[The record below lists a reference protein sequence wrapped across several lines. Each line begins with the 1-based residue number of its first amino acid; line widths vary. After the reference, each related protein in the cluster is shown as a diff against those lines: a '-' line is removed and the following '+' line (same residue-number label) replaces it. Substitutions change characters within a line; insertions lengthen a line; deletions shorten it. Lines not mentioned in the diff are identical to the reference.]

1 MVIFAHLIITNHPL
15 TNCYKPFRVN
25 ISKIREKKP
34 LMNNLGYTILLI
46 LFLSISNLYAK
57 DSNPESDLSLNKLIT
72 FAGYIE
78 ASIENEN
85 PSYFNNSFDI
95 DAFINNIVYNE
106 QYELSAA
113 FKQGFVDEL
122 KNGLDFGAS
131 IVDEISKGGS
141 YEYLNAYFEED
152 KGEVLFRLLTPQ
164 TINYHKIEI
173 RFIDNEPRI
182 TDIYVFQSG
191 EKLSESIGR
200 LYSSFSSYLDKPE
213 NSATGKWNSYLE
225 LDKINKL
232 VADGKYKKAHKSIL
246 NLPEEIRNERTFQII
261 DVQIASQL
269 DKKTFDAAF
278 NNYIAQFPE
287 NPGKY
292 LIPLDGLML
301 HNEYNQ
307 ALDCI
312 GNIDK
317 NIKTDPLLDLLRAKI
332 YYLLNDYE
340 SAIVRLST
348 LIERKPEFENGYFS
362 LLSIYMEQKKYSE
375 ATCLLDNIINTFQI
389 YKEDLQPLLKEYPDF
404 LNSIE
409 YKNWIGLAQAN

>member
-1 MVIFAHLIITNHPL
+1 
-15 TNCYKPFRVN
+15 
-25 ISKIREKKP
+25 
-34 LMNNLGYTILLI
+34 MNNLGYSILII
-46 LFLSISNLYAK
+46 LFASISNLYAK

-72 FAGYIE
+72 FASYIE

-95 DAFINNIVYNE
+95 DVFIDNIVYDK
-106 QYELSAA
+106 QYELSEA

-122 KNGLDFGAS
+122 KNGLDFGTS
-131 IVDEISKGGS
+131 IVNEVSKGGS
-141 YEYLNAYFEED
+141 YEYLNAYFNED

-164 TINYHKIEI
+164 AINYHKIEI
-173 RFIDNEPRI
+173 QFIDNEPRI
-182 TDIYVFQSG
+182 TDIYVFQAG

-200 LYSSFSSYLDKPE
+200 LYSSFSSYMDKPE
-213 NSATGKWNSYLE
+213 NSATGEWNSYLE
-225 LDKINKL
+225 LDKINNL
-232 VADGKYKKAHKSIL
+232 VSEGKYKKAHKSL
-246 NLPEEIRNERTFQII
+246 SNLPEEMRSERIFQII

-278 NNYIAQFPE
+278 NNYIAHFPE
-287 NPGKY
+287 SPGKY

-301 HNEYNQ
+301 HNEYIQ

-312 GNIDK
+312 DNLDN
-317 NIKTDPLLDLLRAKI
+317 NIKTDPLLDLLRANI

-340 SAIVRLST
+340 SAIVRLSS
-348 LIERKPEFENGYFS
+348 LIDRKPEFENGYFS

-375 ATCLLDNIINTFQI
+375 ATYLLDNIINTFHY
-389 YKEDLQPLLKEYPDF
+389 YKEDFQALLTEYPDF